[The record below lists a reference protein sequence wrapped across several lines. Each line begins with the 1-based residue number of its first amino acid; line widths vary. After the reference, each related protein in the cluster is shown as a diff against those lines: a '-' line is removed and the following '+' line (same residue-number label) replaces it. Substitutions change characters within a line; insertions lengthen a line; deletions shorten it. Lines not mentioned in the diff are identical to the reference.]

1 MAVESDRT
9 SALAMAWERVVASA
23 LELELELG
31 WEAVKTKHSLTPEA
45 GSGKEDRIG
54 RTKRQA

>member
-1 MAVESDRT
+1 MLAVESDRA

-23 LELELELG
+23 LELG